1 MIAARRPPT
10 VHKFGGASLA
20 DAAAMHHAVAVIQ
33 ELPPGP
39 TVIVASAMAGVTD
52 RLLGLAAAAAT
63 GGAADAA
70 VLATLRRQH
79 IDAARQIVRTAGTRR
94 TVLAAIETSLDELRA
109 LLDGLRVVRELTPR
123 TSDYIAARGERL
135 SAMLLAAALADTR
148 RRIRLLDAVELIV
161 TDGHFGAAA
170 PDFAATDRRV
180 RRLVSPLLRRGV
192 MPVVPG
198 FIGAGPGGDLVTLG
212 RGGSDLTA
220 TLLARAL
227 RASSVSLWKD
237 VPGFLTGDPRQV
249 ADARVIPELHVREA
263 AELAY
268 YGAKVLH
275 PRALIPLTRR
285 PIPVYVRPFANPASQ
300 GTEVSQRRRLTPS
313 PVRAV
318 SGIGSQAL
326 ITVTGNGML
335 GVPGVAARTFETLQR
350 AGFPVSLVTQ
360 GSSEASLTFSLP
372 EALATQAEA
381 ALRRE
386 FREEIARQD
395 IDGVEVRRGMATV
408 AVVGRGMAGARGVAA
423 RVFGALAHAGINI
436 VAIAQGSS
444 ELNISFVIEER
455 DAAEAQRRIHEAF
468 QLAKIGGG
476 TVNPPERVA
485 VVLLGF
491 GQVGR
496 TLARLIPRA
505 RRPGIQLEIAAVIDR
520 TGFVFDPAGL
530 TPRRLAQLSLDKA
543 KGQPLG
549 RARGGVASSS
559 TDALAFI
566 ARHALPRPVVVDVT
580 ANDTA
585 AILRHVLETGMDV
598 VLANKRP
605 LTDRRPDADAL
616 RATARTHGR
625 RLLFEATVG
634 AGLPVIDTA
643 WKLVES
649 GDRIRRIDGCLS
661 GTLGFLL
668 SELGSGRAF
677 SATVREAMRRGYAEP
692 DPREDLSGMDV
703 ARKALILGR
712 LLGFSGGID
721 AVSVESLVPK
731 QVRGISLPGFLET
744 LDRFD
749 EEWVKRVTAAR
760 DRGQVWR
767 YVAAVTRGRIRVG
780 LAAVAMESALGA
792 LRGTDNQVVFTTDR
806 YRSNPLV
813 ITGPGAG
820 LDVTAA
826 GVMNDIL
833 KLAPA

>member
-1 MIAARRPPT
+1 MTPTRRPPT

-20 DAAAMHHAVAVIQ
+20 DAAAMHHAVAIMQ
-33 ELPPGP
+33 DLPPGP
-39 TVIVASAMAGVTD
+39 AVIVASAMAGVTD
-52 RLLGLAAAAAT
+52 RLLGLAASAAE
-63 GGAADAA
+63 GKPADSA
-70 VLATLRRQH
+70 VLAALRRQH
-79 IDAARQIVRTAGTRR
+79 MDAARQIVRTVGTRR
-94 TVLAAIETSLDELRA
+94 VVLAAIETSLNELRA
-109 LLDGLRVVRELTPR
+109 LLDALHVVRELTPR

-148 RRIRLLDAVELIV
+148 RRVRLVDAVELIV

-170 PDFAATDRRV
+170 PDFAATDRQV
-180 RRLVSPLLRRGV
+180 RRLVGPLLQRGII
-192 MPVVPG
+192 PVVPG

-237 VPGFLTGDPRQV
+237 VPGFLTGDPRVV

-275 PRALIPLTRR
+275 PRALIPLSRR
-285 PIPVYVRPFANPASQ
+285 PIPVHVRPFANPASQ
-300 GTEVSQRRRLTPS
+300 GTEVSQHRRRTPS

-360 GSSEASLTFSLP
+360 GSSEASLTFSVP
-372 EALATQAEA
+372 EAQAGAAEV

-386 FREEIARQD
+386 FQEEIARQD
-395 IDGVEVRRGMATV
+395 IEGVEVRRGMATV

-455 DAAEAQRRIHEAF
+455 DAGEAQRRIHDAF

-476 TVNPPERVA
+476 TVNPTERVA

-491 GQVGR
+491 GHVGR
-496 TLARLIPRA
+496 ALARLIPRA

-520 TGFVFDPAGL
+520 TGFVFDPSGL
-530 TPRRLAQLSLDKA
+530 TPRRLSQLSEDKA
-543 KGQPLG
+543 RGQPLR
-549 RARGGVASSS
+549 RARGGVASNS

-566 ARHALPRPVVVDVT
+566 AKHALPRPVVVDVT

-605 LTDRRPDADAL
+605 LTYRRPDADAL
-616 RATARTHGR
+616 QHTARAHGR

-643 WKLVES
+643 WKLLES
-649 GDRIRRIDGCLS
+649 GDRIRRINGCLS

-668 SELGSGRAF
+668 SEVGAGRAF
-677 SATVREAMRRGYAEP
+677 SSTVREAMRRGYAEP

-731 QVRGISLPGFLET
+731 PARGVPLAEFLAT

-749 EEWVKRVTAAR
+749 DEWVKRVAAAR
-760 DRGQVWR
+760 ERGEVLR
-767 YVAAVTRGRIRVG
+767 YVAAVTRARIRVG
-780 LAAVAMESALGA
+780 LASVPLESALGA

-806 YRSNPLV
+806 YRNNPLV

>member
-1 MIAARRPPT
+1 MIGTRRLPT

-20 DAAAMHHAVAVIQ
+20 DADAMHHAVAVIQ
-33 ELPPGP
+33 DLPHGP
-39 TVIVASAMAGVTD
+39 AAIVVSAMAGVTD
-52 RLLGLAAAAAT
+52 RLLMLGRAAAA
-63 GGAADAA
+63 GEDIDARA
-70 VLATLRRQH
+70 MTALRRQH
-79 IDAARQIVRTAGTRR
+79 VDAARLIVRSAGTRR
-94 TVLAAIETSLDELRA
+94 VVLTAIETSLGELRA
-109 LLDGLRVVRELTPR
+109 LLEGLRVVRELTAR

-148 RRIRLLDAVELIV
+148 RRVRLIDAVELIM
-161 TDGHFGAAA
+161 TDGTFGAAA
-170 PDFAATDRRV
+170 PDYAATDRRI
-180 RRLVSPLLRRGV
+180 RTLVTPLLRRGV
-192 MPVVPG
+192 LPVVPG
-198 FIGAGPGGDLVTLG
+198 FIGAGPTGDLVTLG

-220 TLLARAL
+220 TLLARGL
-227 RASSVSLWKD
+227 RAASVSLWKD
-237 VPGFLTGDPRQV
+237 VPGFLTGDPRVV
-249 ADARVIPELHVREA
+249 ADARVIPDLHVREA

-275 PRALIPLTRR
+275 PRALVPLARR
-285 PIPVYVRPFANPASQ
+285 RIPVHVRPFADPQSQ
-300 GTEVSQRRRLTPS
+300 GTEVSQRRARTPS

-318 SGIGSQAL
+318 SGIGAQAL
-326 ITVTGNGML
+326 VTVTGNGML
-335 GVPGVAARTFETLQR
+335 GVPGVTARTFKTLQQ

-360 GSSEASLTFSLP
+360 GSSEASLTFSVP
-372 EALATQAEA
+372 EAQATAVEK
-381 ALRRE
+381 ALRQE
-386 FREEIARQD
+386 FHEEIARED

-455 DAAEAQRRIHEAF
+455 DAGEAQRRIHDAF

-505 RRPGIQLEIAAVIDR
+505 RRPGIQLEVAAVIDR
-520 TGFVFDPAGL
+520 TGFVFDPSGL
-530 TPRRLAQLSLDKA
+530 TPRRLAQLAEAKA
-543 KGQPLG
+543 GGQPLA
-549 RARGGVASSS
+549 RARGGVATTS

-585 AILRHVLETGMDV
+585 AILHHVLDSGMDI

-605 LTDRRPDADAL
+605 LTDRRADADAL
-616 RATARTHGR
+616 QATARARGR

-634 AGLPVIDTA
+634 AGLPVVDTA
-643 WKLVES
+643 SKLLES

-668 SELGSGRAF
+668 SEVGAGRRF
-677 SATVREAMRRGYAEP
+677 SLTVREAMRRGYAEP

-712 LLGFSGGID
+712 LLGFAGGID
-721 AVSVESLVPK
+721 EVTVESLVPRR
-731 QVRGISLPGFLET
+731 VRGIALPEFLASL
-744 LDRFD
+744 DHFD
-749 EEWVKRVTAAR
+749 AEWISRVAEAKR
-760 DRGQVWR
+760 RGQALR
-767 YVAAVTRGRIRVG
+767 YVAAVTRRRIRVG
-780 LAAVAMESALGA
+780 LASVPIESALGA

-806 YRSNPLV
+806 YRVNPLV

>member
-1 MIAARRPPT
+1 MTPNRRPPT

-20 DAAAMHHAVAVIQ
+20 DAAAMHHAVAIIQ
-33 ELPPGP
+33 DLPPGP
-39 TVIVASAMAGVTD
+39 AVIVASAMAGVTD
-52 RLLGLAAAAAT
+52 RLLTLASI
-63 GGAADAA
+63 AADGKPADTA
-70 VLATLRRQH
+70 ILTSLRRQH
-79 IDAARQIVRTAGTRR
+79 IDAAKQIVRTAGTRR
-94 TVLAAIETSLDELRA
+94 VVLAAIETSLNELRA

-148 RRIRLLDAVELIV
+148 RRVRLVDAVELIV

-180 RRLVSPLLRRGV
+180 RQLVGPLLQRGII
-192 MPVVPG
+192 PVVPG

-220 TLLARAL
+220 TLLGRAL

-237 VPGFLTGDPRQV
+237 VPGFLTGDPRVV

-275 PRALIPLTRR
+275 PRALIPLSRR

-300 GTEVSQRRRLTPS
+300 GTEVSQHRRRTPS

-318 SGIGSQAL
+318 SGIGAQAL
-326 ITVTGNGML
+326 VTVTGNGML
-335 GVPGVAARTFETLQR
+335 GVPGVAARTFDTLQR

-360 GSSEASLTFSLP
+360 GSSEASLTFSVP
-372 EALATQAEA
+372 QAQAGQVEA
-381 ALRRE
+381 ALLRE
-386 FREEIARQD
+386 FGEEIARQD

-455 DAAEAQRRIHEAF
+455 DAAEAQRRIHDAF

-505 RRPGIQLEIAAVIDR
+505 KRPGIQLEIAAVIDR

-530 TPRRLAQLSLDKA
+530 TPRRLSQLAQDKA
-543 KGQPLG
+543 RGQSLG
-549 RARGGVASSS
+549 RQRGGVASNS

-585 AILRHVLETGMDV
+585 VILRHVLETGMDV

-616 RATARTHGR
+616 LTTARAHGR

-643 WKLVES
+643 WKLLES

-668 SELGSGRAF
+668 SEVGSGRAF

-712 LLGFSGGID
+712 LLGFAGGID

-731 QVRGISLPGFLET
+731 QARGMPLPEFLAT
-744 LDRFD
+744 LDKFD
-749 EEWVKRVTAAR
+749 AEWVARVAAAKE
-760 DRGQVWR
+760 RGQALR
-767 YVAAVTRGRIRVG
+767 YVAAVTRRRIRVG
-780 LAAVAMESALGA
+780 LASVPVESALGA